1 MKLTDIIK
9 KMDNSKCFDGHFNNE
24 ILSAMPAIEALIRS
38 LQTMSLEEFALL
50 QAGIE
55 PVEADDN
62 SPCKRCKFYTDDCI
76 NIMCEECMPGH
87 EHFEEKVYN
96 G

>member
-1 MKLTDIIK
+1 MLIKDILK
-9 KMDNSKCFDGHFNNE
+9 KMDNSKRFDGHYNHE
-24 ILSAMPAIEALIRS
+24 ILSAMPTIEALIRS

-62 SPCKRCKFYTDDCI
+62 SPCKRCKFCT
-76 NIMCEECMPGH
+76 NMCEECMPGH

>member
-9 KMDNSKCFDGHFNNE
+9 KMDNSKRFDGQFNHE

-55 PVEADDN
+55 PVDI
-62 SPCKRCKFYTDDCI
+62 SLKPK
-76 NIMCEECMPGH
+76 
-87 EHFEEKVYN
+87 
-96 G
+96 